1 MPTYAYVAYQG
12 PRETTGRLEAPD
24 ETAAREM
31 LRSDGMI
38 VTKLG
43 ADRVS
48 GGLRREIRFRKALK
62 LSDVAWMARQLAITT
77 ESGMSLTQA
86 MLMLSRQ
93 RGKTSIG
100 RVVGD
105 MHTRLLAGSS
115 TSAAFKAH
123 EAELGELCVA
133 MISSGE
139 ASGELG
145 PSLSKLA
152 SLLET
157 RERLRRKVRSALVYP
172 IGVFCLTM
180 IIALVMVIFIVPIF
194 VKLFAQLGGKLP
206 LPTLVLVDISK
217 TVTHNIWVLPV
228 VVIAL
233 GVGWRQLRTHH
244 TTRLFLDRTSLRL
257 PVVGTLL
264 TKAALARVS
273 STLATMLSA
282 GVPLLQALTYAQS
295 AAGNLVFADAFGGC
309 GEAVKD
315 GMSLSAAMA
324 RYRSV
329 PEVLPQMI
337 RVGEEAGSV
346 DEVLSRYADRVQVE
360 VETTVEGLTAL
371 IEPLLVVAV
380 GLVVGSMVISL
391 YLPLVRIISL
401 AGSNSSGAAG

>member
-1 MPTYAYVAYQG
+1 VPTYAYVAYQG
-12 PRETTGRLEAPD
+12 PRETSGRLDAPD
-24 ETAAREM
+24 EAAARAM

-43 ADRVS
+43 ADRAS
-48 GGLRREIRFRKALK
+48 GGFGREIRLRKALK
-62 LSDVAWMARQLAITT
+62 LADVAWMARQLAITT

-86 MLMLSRQ
+86 MQMLSRQ
-93 RGKTSIG
+93 RAKTGIGK
-100 RVVGD
+100 VLDD

-123 EAELGELCVA
+123 EAKLGALCVA

-139 ASGELG
+139 AGGELG
-145 PSLSKLA
+145 TSLSKLA
-152 SLLET
+152 TLLET
-157 RERLRRKVRSALVYP
+157 RDRLRRKVRSALVYP
-172 IGVFCLTM
+172 LGVFFLTM
-180 IIALVMVIFIVPIF
+180 VIALVMVVFIVPIF

-206 LPTLVLVDISK
+206 LPTLVLVGISK
-217 TVTHNIWVLPV
+217 TVTHDIWVLPV
-228 VVIAL
+228 AAVAA

-244 TTRLFLDRTSLRL
+244 TTRLFLDRLSLRL
-257 PVVGTLL
+257 PVIGTLL

-273 STLATMLSA
+273 STLGTMLSA
-282 GVPLLQALTYAQS
+282 GVPLLQALVYAQA

-315 GMSLSAAMA
+315 GMSLSAALA

-346 DEVLSRYADRVQVE
+346 DEVLSRYASRVQVE

-380 GLVVGSMVISL
+380 GLVVGSMVVSL
-391 YLPLVRIISL
+391 YLPLVRIITL
-401 AGSNSSGAAG
+401 AGNTNGAAG

>member
-12 PRETTGRLEAPD
+12 PRETSGRLEAPD
-24 ETAAREM
+24 EAAARAM

-43 ADRVS
+43 ADRAG
-48 GGLRREIRFRKALK
+48 GGLGREIRFRKALK
-62 LSDVAWMARQLAITT
+62 LADVAWMARQLAITT

-86 MLMLSRQ
+86 MQMLSRQ
-93 RGKTSIG
+93 RAKTGIGK
-100 RVVGD
+100 VLDD

-123 EAELGELCVA
+123 EAELGALCVA

-139 ASGELG
+139 AGGELG
-145 PSLSKLA
+145 ASLPKLA
-152 SLLET
+152 NLLET
-157 RERLRRKVRSALVYP
+157 RDRLRRKVRSALVYP
-172 IGVFCLTM
+172 LGVFCLTM
-180 IIALVMVIFIVPIF
+180 VIALVMVVFIVPIF

-206 LPTLVLVDISK
+206 LPTLVLVGISK
-217 TVTHNIWVLPV
+217 TVTHDIWVLPV
-228 VVIAL
+228 AAVGL
-233 GVGWRQLRTHH
+233 GAGWHQLRTHH
-244 TTRLFLDRTSLRL
+244 TTRGFLDRLSLRL
-257 PVVGTLL
+257 PVIGTLL

-273 STLATMLSA
+273 STLGTMLSA
-282 GVPLLQALTYAQS
+282 GVPLLQALGYAQS

-315 GMSLSAAMA
+315 GMSLSAAIA

-337 RVGEEAGSV
+337 RVGEEAGAV

-380 GLVVGSMVISL
+380 GLVVGSMVVSL
-391 YLPLVRIISL
+391 YLPLVRIITL
-401 AGSNSSGAAG
+401 AGNTNGAAG